1 MNEQQSWLK
10 IGILAIAGVGFLA
23 IIGVALA
30 AGDDLGGTTWVVD
43 EFVVDGTSV
52 EPLAGT
58 ELSALFDDGNVNGV
72 AGCNSY
78 FASYEVDGG
87 AIAIGPAGSTMAFC
101 VEPEGIMEQEI
112 AYLTLLGTV
121 DSFARDG
128 DQLKLRQGDDVLIT
142 YGAANSK

>member
-1 MNEQQSWLK
+1 MNEQQDRLK
-10 IGILAIAGVGFLA
+10 IGILAIAGIGFLA
-23 IIGVALA
+23 ILGVALA
-30 AGDDLGGTTWVVD
+30 AGDDLEGATWVVD
-43 EFVVDGTSV
+43 ELVVDGTSV

-58 ELSALFDDGNVNGV
+58 ELSALFDDGSVNGV

-121 DSFARDG
+121 DSFTRDG
-128 DQLKLRQGDDVLIT
+128 DQLQLRRGDDVLIT
-142 YGAANSK
+142 YGAANSE